1 MAGVKH
7 KLYPFSTDTARS
19 YGTSRIVFLILK
31 RDGASISYLRCSMH
45 AGKDVMS
52 RYKTDLTVWAVIS

>member
-7 KLYPFSTDTARS
+7 KLYPFSTDTTWS

-31 RDGASISYLRCSMH
+31 RDGASISYLRCSIR